1 MQRMV
6 RKLANIGALRAPR
19 RFFGG
24 DVFRDAEKAREDEFI
39 RRNERQKA
47 QKARED
53 RGERRGFRDDDEDM
67 DFDDD
72 RDDRNERDEGRGAQF
87 SRDREQLMDIFD
99 ANDIAPNNRIINQLL
114 KWKNGGNRR
123 RN

>member
-19 RFFGG
+19 RFFAG
-24 DVFRDAEKAREDEFI
+24 DVFRDAEKAREDDFI

-47 QKARED
+47 QKVREE
-53 RGERRGFRDDDEDM
+53 RGDRRGYRDDDDDM

-72 RDDRNERDEGRGAQF
+72 RDEERSAQF
-87 SRDREQLMDIFD
+87 SREREQLMDIFD

-114 KWKNGGNRR
+114 KWKNSGNRR